1 MKRHISSRLETD
13 GVSIELIDD
22 DPGVVE
28 AAPAPR
34 SSVRRSGAAPGRFS
48 ATPRPSEGHARL
60 VLGLG
65 FAVALGAAVSGWL
78 YLKGRSVSQRG
89 HAAVA
94 AAPETVSETEAAP
107 ELPPPTAAELAAL
120 ETGTIGAMGDALRT
134 LAQRGVTP
142 EGLSA
147 VDAAARRTTD
157 VELLRRVTC
166 YRVRGGASLDGAF
179 SALPSTPVA
188 DAEWSS
194 DGAACLLEAIAARAS
209 EMPGPSLHVLSDRAL
224 VQDTDA
230 IVAGLAQL
238 DPAELPAPVVVAL
251 GGGVDHRTHRAAIRI
266 AIALGAA
273 AKWPERVDS
282 WLEDP
287 DRVIRLHANAELL
300 GQRDEASQRM
310 AARAMAADPEDEE
323 LSRRAVEQIGK
334 GRGFDRLLAAV
345 AADSS
350 APAAARAHA
359 ADLVGKHGG
368 EDACRV
374 VTAIQSREPELAPA
388 LADART
394 RIDQRFGSGV
404 KTLLAGR

>member
-1 MKRHISSRLETD
+1 
-13 GVSIELIDD
+13 
-22 DPGVVE
+22 
-28 AAPAPR
+28 
-34 SSVRRSGAAPGRFS
+34 
-48 ATPRPSEGHARL
+48 
-60 VLGLG
+60 
-65 FAVALGAAVSGWL
+65 
-78 YLKGRSVSQRG
+78 
-89 HAAVA
+89 
-94 AAPETVSETEAAP
+94 
-107 ELPPPTAAELAAL
+107 
-120 ETGTIGAMGDALRT
+120 
-134 LAQRGVTP
+134 
-142 EGLSA
+142 
-147 VDAAARRTTD
+147 
-157 VELLRRVTC
+157 
-166 YRVRGGASLDGAF
+166 
-179 SALPSTPVA
+179 
-188 DAEWSS
+188 
-194 DGAACLLEAIAARAS
+194 
-209 EMPGPSLHVLSDRAL
+209 
-224 VQDTDA
+224 
-230 IVAGLAQL
+230 
-238 DPAELPAPVVVAL
+238 VAL